1 MAFPLFALS
10 YLTDSLF
17 FFPRLLPVC
26 NMCVCS
32 GVVQLDRPKA
42 LNALSEGVVN
52 EILDATKAFDDN
64 PDVGAIVLTG
74 SERTYIVCVGW
85 GGWDGVG
92 GVKSGWR
99 VGECDD

>member
-1 MAFPLFALS
+1 
-10 YLTDSLF
+10 
-17 FFPRLLPVC
+17 
-26 NMCVCS
+26 MCVCS

-85 GGWDGVG
+85 SGWGEEWME
-92 GVKSGWR
+92 SWR
-99 VGECDD
+99 VGLIECVCVCVCVMMESV